1 MAEQRY
7 LYGDPCFKVRQR
19 EGVRRWLCE
28 TCGGPR
34 DEHLV
39 LIVEDRADDWRRPD
53 RVIAMCPD
61 GRVNGPV
68 HLLYN
73 AQMSLA
79 SAGLGERHEVPAGSA

>member
-1 MAEQRY
+1 
-7 LYGDPCFKVRQR
+7 
-19 EGVRRWLCE
+19 
-28 TCGGPR
+28 
-34 DEHLV
+34 
-39 LIVEDRADDWRRPD
+39 
-53 RVIAMCPD
+53 MCPD